1 VIVAVPLDEHVAAA
15 VVIVGTAGTGSCA
28 PMLKVVLDK
37 EIHVPLLAV
46 TA

>member
-28 PMLKVVLDK
+28 AILNDALTPDEHDPFDASTV
-37 EIHVPLLAV
+37 
-46 TA
+46 